1 MKKAYEAPTIEWELF
16 TVSDIIA
23 VSQITD
29 WIPDTDYDDTL
40 DD

>member
-1 MKKAYEAPTIEWELF
+1 MKKPYEAPTMEWDVF
-16 TVSDIIA
+16 AVADIIS

-29 WIPDTDYDDTL
+29 WIPDTDYDDSL